1 MSVTQMLALA
11 DIADEFGRGEI
22 RLTVWQNLIIPGI
35 PEEKL
40 QATITAIQATGL
52 DHRNNTLTGGLVA
65 CTGSRGCK
73 FAAADTKG
81 QAIALGDHLSTRMI
95 LDQPVNIHLTGCQNS
110 CAQHYIGD
118 IGMMGTRVKSDDGG
132 TVDGYN
138 IVLGGGV
145 DDTQAIAREIWKSVR
160 ADEMPALI
168 ESILVVYLRDRVEDE
183 SFAQFANRH
192 TPEQLIELCDPAK
205 TAAA

>member
-1 MSVTQMLALA
+1 
-11 DIADEFGRGEI
+11 
-22 RLTVWQNLIIPGI
+22 
-35 PEEKL
+35 
-40 QATITAIQATGL
+40 
-52 DHRNNTLTGGLVA
+52 
-65 CTGSRGCK
+65 
-73 FAAADTKG
+73 
-81 QAIALGDHLSTRMI
+81 MI

-118 IGMMGTRVKSDDGG
+118 IGMMGTRVKSEDGG

-145 DDTQAIAREIWKSVR
+145 DDTQAIAREVWKSVR

-168 ESILVVYLRDRVEDE
+168 EQILVVYLRDRIEDE

-192 TPEQLIELCDPAK
+192 TPEQLTELCDPAK

>member
-1 MSVTQMLALA
+1 
-11 DIADEFGRGEI
+11 
-22 RLTVWQNLIIPGI
+22 
-35 PEEKL
+35 
-40 QATITAIQATGL
+40 
-52 DHRNNTLTGGLVA
+52 
-65 CTGSRGCK
+65 
-73 FAAADTKG
+73 
-81 QAIALGDHLSTRMI
+81 MI

-118 IGMMGTRVKSDDGG
+118 IGMMGTRVKTDDGG

-145 DDTQAIAREIWKSVR
+145 DDTQAIAREVWKSVR

-168 ESILVVYLRDRVEDE
+168 EQILVVYLRDRVEDE
-183 SFAQFANRH
+183 SFAQFTNRH
-192 TPEQLIELCDPAK
+192 TPEQLMDLCDPAK